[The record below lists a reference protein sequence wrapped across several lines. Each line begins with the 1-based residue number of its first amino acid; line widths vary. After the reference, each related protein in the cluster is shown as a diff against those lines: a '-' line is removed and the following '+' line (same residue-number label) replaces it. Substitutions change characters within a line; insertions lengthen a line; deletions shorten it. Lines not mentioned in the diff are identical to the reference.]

1 MGQKPNWL
9 SRILAAFRNP
19 DPLPE
24 PYPPAPEPLPM
35 VSVTAE
41 LLTRL
46 GWVAPSEYAAALG
59 PACRSY
65 SITTPTRLAAFLAQV
80 GHESGGGRHTREIWG
95 PTPAQLRYEGRADLG
110 NHLPGDGRRF
120 LGRGLIQVTGRANTY
135 GALGALR
142 PQMSID
148 EFCAWLESRP
158 GAAESA
164 CWWWAKH
171 GCNEIADS
179 GDFERLTRRIN
190 GKLNG
195 LADRRQ
201 RWVEAKAALNL

>member
-1 MGQKPNWL
+1 MNLFQ
-9 SRILAAFRNP
+9 RILAAFRNP

-24 PYPPAPEPLPM
+24 PYPVLPEPLPM
-35 VSVTAE
+35 AAPVTAE

-46 GWVAPSEYAAALG
+46 GWVAPSEYAAALSL
-59 PACRSY
+59 PLRSY

-80 GHESGGGRHTREIWG
+80 GHESGGGRYTREIWG
-95 PTPAQLRYEGRADLG
+95 PTPSQLRYERRADLG

-120 LGRGLIQVTGRANTY
+120 LGRGLIQITGRANTY

-142 PQMSID
+142 PMMSID

-164 CWWWAKH
+164 CWWWATR
-171 GCNEIADS
+171 GCNERADT
-179 GDFERLTRRIN
+179 GDFERLTRHIN
-190 GKLNG
+190 GGLNG

-201 RWVEAKAALNL
+201 RWGEAKAALDA